1 MNLKKIF
8 QIKWRKI
15 KNCNFSDSLSSE
27 TRADGG
33 AISFSYTMIDDLNLC
48 ESFIN
53 CSFLNNTPYSKY
65 CIAYGGAI
73 FYLKSYRSEASI
85 SFKSNELLQNL
96 TFINNTSYS
105 GNSFS
110 CGGAIAYEVSIF
122 YPYQKVIQNRLFEC
136 LNFINNT
143 ALSKSYFLF
152 RF

>member
-1 MNLKKIF
+1 
-8 QIKWRKI
+8 
-15 KNCNFSDSLSSE
+15 
-27 TRADGG
+27 
-33 AISFSYTMIDDLNLC
+33 MIDDLNLC

-53 CSFLNNTPYSKY
+53 CSFINNTAYSKY

-143 ALSKSYFLF
+143 ALSKSSKSQGGAICFIFFYSDSSIFKQNGTIF
-152 RF
+152 KSTFTNNTAISSSSYS